1 MAKPKKHGALSIR
14 KASAIISST
23 PISSADPTPSSS
35 TYPSAYPSEDE
46 GGKGTKNLPSFPFM
60 ALPSELRNR
69 VYHLVFND
77 VPPVMDLDPTTFS
90 YLNRTKALALFRV
103 SRQLHQET
111 HYYFFSTHTF
121 RIFPTFHG
129 KYFKTK
135 KPLLARLPS
144 KYRAS
149 ITSLQLRLGPGW
161 NNPPRG
167 WVVND
172 ALGLA
177 DCTNVRVLK
186 VFVECDPSDVI
197 FNGFR
202 AYDGFYEQF
211 SAGLLD
217 EILKGI
223 PSVEVV
229 EFDAYSSVMRTGD
242 MMSGLGAV
250 VTKYNKVVAWGPE
263 RGWQEETEQ
272 VWLDTI
278 LLHSE
283 SNKKLC
289 KSVAVLA

>member
-1 MAKPKKHGALSIR
+1 MAKTKKHGALSIR
-14 KASAIISST
+14 KASALIPSA
-23 PISSADPTPSSS
+23 PNSSADPTPSSS

-46 GGKGTKNLPSFPFM
+46 NGKENKKLSTFPFM

-69 VYHLVFND
+69 IYHLVFSD
-77 VPPVMDLDPTTFS
+77 VPPIMDLDPTTFS

-103 SRQLHQET
+103 SRQLHRET

-121 RIFPTFHG
+121 RIFPTFPG
-129 KYFKTK
+129 RYFKTK
-135 KPLLARLPS
+135 KPLLARLPA

-161 NNPPRG
+161 NNPPKG

-172 ALGLA
+172 ALGLS
-177 DCTNVRVLK
+177 DCTNVRWLK
-186 VFVECDPSDVI
+186 VFVECDPSDII
-197 FNGFR
+197 FKGFR
-202 AYDGFYEQF
+202 AFDGFYEQF

-217 EILKGI
+217 EILKAI

-250 VTKYNKVVAWGPE
+250 VAKFNKVVAWGPE

-272 VWLDTI
+272 VWLDAV
-278 LLHSE
+278 LLHTDPS
-283 SNKKLC
+283 KKLC
-289 KSVAVLA
+289 KSVAVFA